1 MICMVSKDV
10 LQKIREDVEEYIGQE
25 IFVKANVG
33 RNKCIC
39 RKGIID
45 STYSN
50 LFVFRESETDS
61 KLSYSYTDLVT
72 NNLQLSLLNGEK
84 ITKYDFS
91 TPKYARL

>member
-1 MICMVSKDV
+1 MVSKDV
-10 LQKIREDVEEYIGQE
+10 LQKIREDVEEYMGQE

-39 RKGIID
+39 RKGVID

-72 NNLQLSLLNGEK
+72 NNLQLSLLNGEQ
-84 ITKYDFS
+84 ITNYDFS

>member
-1 MICMVSKDV
+1 MVSKDV